1 MTITKQMGFIMLD
14 SKERIKLENVK
25 RLIRRNA
32 KVPLEKMLHKLH
44 PADLALIIT
53 HLSDIDRK
61 KIWSFIEDRSKIA
74 KIILEMQDIDII
86 NIIDELSP
94 QDAAALLSEMDSDD
108 ASYILRIISKEK
120 QQSLLQYISH
130 DELLDVEELLHYPED
145 SAGSIMNT
153 AAFALHM
160 DTSVKEA
167 TKLLHK
173 AEDLEMVFYLYVV
186 DGENRLA
193 GVLSLRQLI
202 LNPPDKKLS
211 EIMINDAVSVTV
223 TDTQEYVAE
232 LVEKYDFLALP
243 VVDEQ
248 HRLCGIITID
258 DVIDIIKDQASED
271 IYAMAGVTQSDL
283 MFDKSPYKV
292 ARTRLPWLIVTF
304 LGEILAGLVV
314 TFFQGKIADFAILV
328 TFMPI
333 VMAMGGNVGSQS
345 ATVIIQGVAMGKINT
360 SRWGSVILKE
370 TLVGVLMG
378 LVIGILLGV
387 VAPLWEGNPQLGII
401 VGVAIF
407 SAMLFASLTG
417 SIVPITLMKLKF
429 DPAIA
434 SAPFITALNDITGLT
449 IYFVIS
455 MSLLTI
461 L

>member
-1 MTITKQMGFIMLD
+1 MLD

-25 RLIRRNA
+25 KLIRRNA
-32 KVPLEKMLHKLH
+32 KVPLEKLLNKLH

-53 HLSDIDRK
+53 NLSDLDRK

-74 KIILEMQDIDII
+74 KIILEMQDVDIV
-86 NIIDELSP
+86 NIIEELSP
-94 QDAAALLSEMDSDD
+94 QEAATLLSEMDSDD
-108 ASYILRIISKEK
+108 ASYVLRIISKEK
-120 QQSLLQYISH
+120 QYSLLQYISK
-130 DELLDVEELLHYPED
+130 DELIDVEELLNYPED
-145 SAGSIMNT
+145 SAGSMMNT
-153 AAFALHM
+153 SAFALHM
-160 DTSVKEA
+160 DTSVKDA
-167 TKLLHK
+167 TKLLDK

-186 DGENRLA
+186 DGENRLT

-202 LNPPDKKLS
+202 LNPPEKKLS
-211 EIMINDAVSVTV
+211 DIMIRDVISVSVT
-223 TDTQEYVAE
+223 DNQEYVAD

-248 HRLCGIITID
+248 HKLCGIITID

-271 IYAMAGVTQSDL
+271 IYAMAGLTQNDM

-292 ARTRLPWLIVTF
+292 ASTRLPWLLITF
-304 LGEILAGLVV
+304 IGEIIAGLVV
-314 TFFQGKIADFAILV
+314 TFFQGKITDFAILV

-345 ATVIIQGVAMGKINT
+345 ATVIIQGAALGKIDT
-360 SRWGSVILKE
+360 SKWSRVILKE
-370 TLVGVLMG
+370 LTVGALMG
-378 LVIGILLGV
+378 IVIGLLLGI
-387 VAPLWEGNPQLGII
+387 VAPLWEGDAQLGII

-417 SIVPITLMKLKF
+417 SMVPITLMKLKF

-449 IYFVIS
+449 IYFLIS
-455 MSLLTI
+455 MILLMI
-461 L
+461 M

>member
-1 MTITKQMGFIMLD
+1 MLD

-25 RLIRRNA
+25 KLIRRNA
-32 KVPLEKMLHKLH
+32 KIPLEKLLHKLH
-44 PADLALIIT
+44 HADLALIIT

-61 KIWSFIEDRSKIA
+61 KIWSFIDDRSKIA
-74 KIILEMQDIDII
+74 KIILEMQDVDII
-86 NIIDELSP
+86 NIIDELKP
-94 QDAAALLSEMDSDD
+94 EEAAALLSEMDSDD

-130 DELLDVEELLHYPED
+130 DELLDVEELLHYPEG

-153 AAFALHM
+153 SAFALHM

-186 DGENRLA
+186 DDENRLV
-193 GVLSLRQLI
+193 GVISLRQLI

-211 EIMINDAVSVTV
+211 EIMIKDVVSAMV

-271 IYAMAGVTQSDL
+271 IYAMAGLTQNDL

-292 ARTRLPWLIVTF
+292 ARTRLPWLVITF
-304 LGEILAGLVV
+304 IGEMIAGVV
-314 TFFQGKIADFAILV
+314 VAFFQQKITDFAILV
-328 TFMPI
+328 SFMPI

-345 ATVIIQGVAMGKINT
+345 ATVIIQGVAMGKIDT
-360 SRWGSVILKE
+360 SRWGRVIFKE
-370 TLVGVLMG
+370 LVVGALMGIVIGVL
-378 LVIGILLGV
+378 LGIA
-387 VAPLWEGNPQLGII
+387 APLWEGTAQIGII

-407 SAMLFASLTG
+407 AAMLFASLTG

-449 IYFVIS
+449 IYFAIS
-455 MSLLTI
+455 MVLLTI

>member
-1 MTITKQMGFIMLD
+1 MLD

-25 RLIRRNA
+25 KLIRRNA
-32 KVPLEKMLHKLH
+32 KVPLEKLLLKLH

-53 HLSDIDRK
+53 NLSDIDRK

-86 NIIDELSP
+86 NIMEELSS

-108 ASYILRIISKEK
+108 ASYILRIIPKER
-120 QQSLLQYISH
+120 QQDLLQYISH

-153 AAFALHM
+153 ASFALHM
-160 DTSVKEA
+160 DTTVKEA

-186 DGENRLA
+186 DDENRLA

-202 LNPPDKKLS
+202 LNPPEKKLS
-211 EIMINDAVSVTV
+211 DIMIRDVISVTV
-223 TDTQEYVAE
+223 TDKEEYVAE

-243 VVDEQ
+243 VVDEH

-271 IYAMAGVTQSDL
+271 IYAMAGLTQNDL

-292 ARTRLPWLIVTF
+292 ASTRLPWLVITF
-304 LGEILAGLVV
+304 LGEIVAGLVV
-314 TFFQGKIADFAILV
+314 TFFQGKITDFAILV

-345 ATVIIQGVAMGKINT
+345 ATVIIQGVAMGKIDT
-360 SRWGSVILKE
+360 SRWSRVIFKE
-370 TLVGVLMG
+370 IVVGILMG

-387 VAPLWEGNPQLGII
+387 VAPFWEGDYKLGII

-407 SAMLFASLTG
+407 AAMLFASITG
-417 SIVPITLMKLKF
+417 SLVPITLMKLKF

-449 IYFVIS
+449 IYFLIS
-455 MSLLTI
+455 MTLLTI